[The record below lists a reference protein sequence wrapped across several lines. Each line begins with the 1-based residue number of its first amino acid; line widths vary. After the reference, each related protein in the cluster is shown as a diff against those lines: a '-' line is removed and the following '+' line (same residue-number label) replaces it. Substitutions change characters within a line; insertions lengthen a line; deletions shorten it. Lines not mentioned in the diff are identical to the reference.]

1 MLRELKIWKNLKW
14 IDAVDLN
21 KDEIIRIL
29 ESYDFHELDIEASL
43 EWNQKARID
52 IYDDYS
58 FLVFHFPKYNPIRK
72 VYELN
77 EYNIFLG
84 KNFLITFRDFHWNH
98 IDRIFN
104 YYKDQRNVN
113 ELVEDEEEIKITTWY
128 ILYEIIQTML
138 EKMFRVSR
146 TNHKEVRILENQVFE
161 NNDYNLVR
169 DIMIKKR
176 NIILIKNMFKPQV
189 MLFKQLEYTINKMYE
204 WEMEVYFEDLED
216 KLDQILSEM
225 SILQEYIDSVEDA
238 FKTMLDIK
246 TNSVI
251 KLLTIFSA
259 FMLPLTLVTS
269 FYWMNIDLPFQKNP
283 YFVYFILVFSIVWMF
298 ITYFYF
304 KKKWRF

>member
-1 MLRELKIWKNLKW
+1 MLRELNIWKNLKW

-29 ESYDFHELDIEASL
+29 ENYDFHELDIEASL
-43 EWNQKARID
+43 EGNQKARID
-52 IYDDYS
+52 VYDDYS
-58 FLVFHFPKYNPIRK
+58 FIVFHFPKYNPIRK
-72 VYELN
+72 IYELN
-77 EYNIFLG
+77 EYNIFLW
-84 KNFLITFRDFHWNH
+84 KNFLITFRDFHWRH
-98 IDRIFN
+98 IDKIFD
-104 YYKDQRNVN
+104 YYNNQKNLN

-128 ILYEIIQTML
+128 ILYEITQNMF
-138 EKMFRVSR
+138 EKMFRVTRANNKDIR
-146 TNHKEVRILENQVFE
+146 TLEQKIFE
-161 NNDYNLVR
+161 IDDSNLVK

-176 NIILIKNMFKPQV
+176 NIIFLKSMFKPQV
-189 MLFKQLEYTINKMYE
+189 VLFKQLEYTINKMYE

-216 KLDQILSEM
+216 KLDQILLEIT
-225 SILQEYIDSVEDA
+225 ILQEYIDSIEDA

-269 FYWMNIDLPFQKNP
+269 FYWMNITLPFQENP
-283 YFVYFILVFSIVWMF
+283 FFVYFLLIWWM
-298 ITYFYF
+298 ISMLGIYFYL

>member
-1 MLRELKIWKNLKW
+1 MLRELNIWKNLKW

-52 IYDDYS
+52 VYDDYS

-72 VYELN
+72 IYELN
-77 EYNIFLG
+77 EYNIFLW

-98 IDRIFN
+98 VDKIFD
-104 YYKDQRNVN
+104 YYNNQKNMR
-113 ELVEDEEEIKITTWY
+113 ELREDDEEIKITTWY
-128 ILYEIIQTML
+128 ILYEIIQGMF
-138 EKMFRVSR
+138 EKMFKVTRANNKEIRV
-146 TNHKEVRILENQVFE
+146 LEQKIFE
-161 NNDYNLVR
+161 IDDSNLVK

-176 NIILIKNMFKPQV
+176 NIIFIKSMFKPQV
-189 MLFKQLEYTINKMYE
+189 VLFKQLEYTINKMYE

-216 KLDQILSEM
+216 KLDQILAEII
-225 SILQEYIDSVEDA
+225 ILQEFVDSIEDA

-269 FYWMNIDLPFQKNP
+269 FYGMNIDLPFQKYP
-283 YFVYFILVFSIVWMF
+283 SFVYFLLIWGMVWMLG
-298 ITYFYF
+298 TYFYL
-304 KKKWRF
+304 KKKGRF

>member
-1 MLRELKIWKNLKW
+1 MLRELNIWKNLKW

-29 ESYDFHELDIEASL
+29 EPYDVHELDVEASL

-52 IYDDYS
+52 VYDNYS

-72 VYELN
+72 TYELN
-77 EYNIFLG
+77 EYNIFLW
-84 KNFLITFRDFHWNH
+84 KDFLITFRDFHWAH
-98 IDRIFN
+98 IDKIFD
-104 YYKDQRNVN
+104 YYNNQKNMR

-128 ILYEIIQTML
+128 ILYEIVQWMF
-138 EKMFRVSR
+138 EKMFRVTR
-146 TNHKEVRILENQVFE
+146 VNNRDIRALEQKVFE
-161 NNDYNLVR
+161 SDDYNLVR
-169 DIMIKKR
+169 DILNKKR

-189 MLFKQLEYTINKMYE
+189 VLFKQLEYTINKMYE

-216 KLDQILSEM
+216 KLDQILSEII
-225 SILQEYIDSVEDA
+225 ILQEYIDSIEDA

-246 TNSVI
+246 TNSII

-259 FMLPLTLVTS
+259 FMVPLTLITS
-269 FYWMNIDLPFQKNP
+269 FYGMNIDLPFQQSP
-283 YFVYFILVFSIVWMF
+283 FFVYFLLVFGILIMLV
-298 ITYFYF
+298 TYFYL